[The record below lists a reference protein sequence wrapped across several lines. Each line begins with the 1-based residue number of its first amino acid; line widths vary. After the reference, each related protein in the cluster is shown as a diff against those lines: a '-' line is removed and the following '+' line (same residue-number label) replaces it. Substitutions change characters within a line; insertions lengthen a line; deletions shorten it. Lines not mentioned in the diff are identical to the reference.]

1 MSLIHEYKEN
11 QQEINTIQN
20 LIDHFKL
27 ESRFNVRWKKTWR
40 KDYIS
45 PGVYAGQ
52 FELDFTNKQ
61 MKKFIAEDLIMKAT
75 YTDPQSGVRR
85 AAILFKA
92 RLLPQR
98 TRLKKL
104 MCGELFSE
112 LQKSLFIVGIL
123 FLAVAILWARRS
135 VSSTGAAVAITQAP
149 HPNASPLPVLASPSR
164 KPTVPHSA
172 SPNRRRVYPQRRRL
186 PKSLHGHHPSSWS
199 MND

>member
-123 FLAVAILWARRS
+123 FLAVAILCARRS
-135 VSSTGAAVAITQAP
+135 VSSTGAAAIAGAAVAITQAQ
-149 HPNASPLPVLASPSR
+149 HPIASPSR
-164 KPTVPHSA
+164 KPTAPHSA
-172 SPNRRRVYPQRRRL
+172 SSNRRRVYPQRRRL
-186 PKSLHGHHPSSWS
+186 PKSLNAHHPSSWS